1 MGFEWTIDTY
11 RYFCTKSRFLVLCAV
26 LRRRHR
32 LALWY
37 LYEWGRYLRAY
48 MHFNGLFHYLKR
60 PSTNRRIP
68 RRKHSYRTRPP
79 PVYTL
84 SYKSW
89 PLKIQPVSKTPFLFY
104 YTMYLSACLLFSLF
118 KAFFVP
124 FCHNTFSRPGL
135 KCHMV
140 CVHNT

>member
-1 MGFEWTIDTY
+1 M
-11 RYFCTKSRFLVLCAV
+11 
-26 LRRRHR
+26 
-32 LALWY
+32 
-37 LYEWGRYLRAY
+37 RAY

-89 PLKIQPVSKTPFLFY
+89 PLKIQPVSKTPFSFLLCYVPLSLLAFFPFQGFFLFLFVTIHFPGQASNVTWSAYTTRSTKTRHQCVAGMLWYTLLWTILASFFY
-104 YTMYLSACLLFSLF
+104 YFITMATYF
-118 KAFFVP
+118 
-124 FCHNTFSRPGL
+124 
-135 KCHMV
+135 
-140 CVHNT
+140 

>member
-1 MGFEWTIDTY
+1 
-11 RYFCTKSRFLVLCAV
+11 
-26 LRRRHR
+26 
-32 LALWY
+32 
-37 LYEWGRYLRAY
+37 

-104 YTMYLSACLLFSLF
+104 NPMYYIVTMYLSACLVFSPF
-118 KAFFVP
+118 KAFFLFLFVTIHFPGQASNVTWSAYTTRSTKTRHQCVAGMLWYTLLWTILTP
-124 FCHNTFSRPGL
+124 FFCYFIT
-135 KCHMV
+135 MA
-140 CVHNT
+140 T

>member
-1 MGFEWTIDTY
+1 
-11 RYFCTKSRFLVLCAV
+11 
-26 LRRRHR
+26 
-32 LALWY
+32 
-37 LYEWGRYLRAY
+37 

-104 YTMYLSACLLFSLF
+104 YTMYLSACLLFFPFQGFFLF
-118 KAFFVP
+118 LFVTIHFPGQASNVTWSAYTTRSTKTRHQCVAGWYVVVHTTVDYFGPFFLL
-124 FCHNTFSRPGL
+124 FYYHGNLIFI
-135 KCHMV
+135 
-140 CVHNT
+140 N